1 MEFLK
6 LPLNIKKE
14 ILNMEDRSQIVHDKL
29 MKTISNV
36 YSVFHDDK
44 NEYYLYENGDF
55 IKFNEEK
62 FADCLSEKLQT
73 IKIENQNL
81 ILSRSDDNLIFVII
95 ETYKFFINN
104 GKLKIEKN
112 LDFSCLTLNFYENKI
127 KNNIYNYNFYGL
139 QLINKN
145 NIDIKS
151 GDDIKMIFKN
161 YLYTI

>member
-1 MEFLK
+1 MEFLE

-36 YSVFHDDK
+36 YSVFHDDN
-44 NEYYLYENGDF
+44 NEYYFYENGNF
-55 IKFNEEK
+55 IKCNEKK
-62 FADCLSEKLQT
+62 FCDCLSKNLQT
-73 IKIENQNL
+73 IKKENQNL
-81 ILSRSDDNLIFVII
+81 ILLKSDNNLIFAII
-95 ETYKFFINN
+95 ETYNFFIKN
-104 GKLKIEKN
+104 GKLKIRKN
-112 LDFSCLTLNFYENKI
+112 LDLNCLTLNFHENKI

-139 QLINKN
+139 QLINEN
-145 NIDIKS
+145 NIGIKS

>member
-104 GKLKIEKN
+104 GKLKIEK
-112 LDFSCLTLNFYENKI
+112 I
-127 KNNIYNYNFYGL
+127 
-139 QLINKN
+139 
-145 NIDIKS
+145 
-151 GDDIKMIFKN
+151 
-161 YLYTI
+161 